1 MKLLLLSKYP
11 YSNKKILITP
21 KNSLLVTINQKIPS
35 YDSNQ
40 DQKPS
45 CSLENQ
51 KYNFGKYGF
60 WKQSSNDKLWRGG
73 EKQSFQCF
81 IIFSLHGSF
90 KAECYKDFK
99 ITKDWKLIIAKN
111 FLQNRMQI
119 TLAFD
124 LFKDDCF
131 MSRNKHT
138 FSKLCQIV
146 RLTHHDPSSLVRNGN
161 QQNDT
166 KTQDIKILAS
176 C

>member
-1 MKLLLLSKYP
+1 MLAKSP
-11 YSNKKILITP
+11 YSPKKILITP
-21 KNSLLVTINQKIPS
+21 KHALLVTINQKKPS
-35 YDSNQ
+35 YDSNK

-51 KYNFGKYGF
+51 KHNSGKYGF
-60 WKQSSNDKLWRGG
+60 WKHSSNDKLWRGA

-81 IIFSLHGSF
+81 IIFSLHRSL
-90 KAECYKDFK
+90 KEECYKDFK
-99 ITKDWKLIIAKN
+99 ITKGLKLLIANN
-111 FLQNRMQI
+111 FLQKRMQI
-119 TLAFD
+119 TLACD

-131 MSRNKHT
+131 MTINKGS

-146 RLTHHDPSSLVRNGN
+146 RFTHHDPSRLVRNGN